1 MPEAFISNTSPLFY
15 LYRIGKIDLLKELY
29 SQILIPREV
38 ALEIEEGFRSGVDVP
53 NVESYTWIEIKEIS
67 TPSFLKM
74 VPDLG
79 KGEAAV
85 LALAIEYT
93 NPLLIID
100 DALARRLAH
109 LNNQTTTGTLGILVK
124 SKQKGFISEIKP
136 LIDNLLKA
144 GFYLKE
150 DLQEDILRT
159 VNEY

>member
-1 MPEAFISNTSPLFY
+1 MPEVIISNTSPLFY

-53 NVESYTWIEIKEIS
+53 NVKSYPWIEIKEIS
-67 TPSFLKM
+67 SPSFLKI

-85 LALAIEYT
+85 LALAIEYI

-124 SKQKGFISEIKP
+124 SKQKGFIIEIKP

-150 DLQEDILRT
+150 ELQEDILRT